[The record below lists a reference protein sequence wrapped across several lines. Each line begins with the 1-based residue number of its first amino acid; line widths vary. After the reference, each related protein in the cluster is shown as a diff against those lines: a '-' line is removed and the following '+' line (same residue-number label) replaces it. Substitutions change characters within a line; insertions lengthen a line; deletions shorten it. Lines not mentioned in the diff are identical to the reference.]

1 MAPGRGGRHA
11 CFRPAGQ
18 WLSEVPWQREVVGLA
33 AIISPVAKSG
43 CLPQR
48 RHPVNA
54 PWEILKTLSDPTRLR
69 LIALLSR
76 EELSVAELQEILG
89 MGQSRISSQLA
100 LLRTVNLVSD
110 RREGKNAFYSLR
122 ASLPERTLALA
133 RAALDAVAESE
144 VMAEDRENL
153 DRILQKRRRTQEQY
167 FSLIAGRLG
176 KNYCPGRSWEAIGH
190 LALRLTPAIDIADL
204 GAGEGLVSQLL
215 AQRARQVWCIDN
227 SARMVEVGS
236 ELARKNGLANLAYKL
251 GDIERV
257 PLADTSVDLAILS
270 QALHHARHPQR
281 AVEEAFR
288 ILRPGGQLLVL
299 DLNEHSFEKARELYA
314 DVWLGFKESALH
326 GFLKRAGFIKVEVTT
341 VARETVEPYFET
353 LLASGLR
360 NAN

>member
-1 MAPGRGGRHA
+1 
-11 CFRPAGQ
+11 
-18 WLSEVPWQREVVGLA
+18 
-33 AIISPVAKSG
+33 
-43 CLPQR
+43 
-48 RHPVNA
+48 VNTS
-54 PWEILKTLSDPTRLR
+54 WDILKTLSDPTRLR
-69 LIALLSR
+69 LLALVLR

-122 ASLPERTLALA
+122 ANLPPKLHVLLK
-133 RAALDAVAESE
+133 AAIDSVGELP

-167 FSLIAGRLG
+167 FNLIAGRLG
-176 KNYCPGRSWEAIGH
+176 KHHCPGRSWEAIGH

-215 AQRARQVWCIDN
+215 AHRARQVWCIDN
-227 SARMVEVGS
+227 SPRMVEVGT
-236 ELARKNGLANLAYKL
+236 ELAKKNGLANLAYKL
-251 GDIERV
+251 GDIEHV
-257 PLADTSVDLAILS
+257 PLPDKSVDLAILS
-270 QALHHARHPQR
+270 QALHHAQHPQA
-281 AVEEAFR
+281 AVSEAFR

-326 GFLKRAGFIKVEVTT
+326 AFLKKAGFGKVEVTA
-341 VARETVEPYFET
+341 VAREPSEPHFET
-353 LLASGLR
+353 LLASGVKGAR
-360 NAN
+360 